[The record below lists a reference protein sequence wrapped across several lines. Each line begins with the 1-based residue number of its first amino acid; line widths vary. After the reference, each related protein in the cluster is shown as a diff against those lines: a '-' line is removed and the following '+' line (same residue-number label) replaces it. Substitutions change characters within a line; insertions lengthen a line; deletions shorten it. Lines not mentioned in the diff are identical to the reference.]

1 MKTMR
6 SGGMIEATEDE
17 AIVRHVIILQFL
29 TAVPE
34 RLHNPPRRC
43 GRLEM
48 HFGALLSNHWP
59 QLRIRTFCFLS
70 LMAKKETATGEPFAL
85 LTRRWMIETQVSTLN
100 CSRDGKMD
108 V

>member
-1 MKTMR
+1 MR

-48 HFGALLSNHWP
+48 HFGALLSNH
-59 QLRIRTFCFLS
+59 
-70 LMAKKETATGEPFAL
+70 
-85 LTRRWMIETQVSTLN
+85 
-100 CSRDGKMD
+100 
-108 V
+108 